1 METKKSAKANL
12 EKRKIY
18 FLEIGL
24 ILALGLCFAAFEW
37 SEPEISDSKIN
48 YNTGYTVFD
57 SDIEPPIQINP
68 PESPK
73 PKVIPDI
80 LIVVDDDKIVDTA
93 IDVVIPGDDFE
104 LDFDF
109 EKQSEKIEIPEEE
122 TEPIPVAKVPHKPI
136 FPGGDAALL
145 KFISENTKY
154 PSLAKENNV
163 SGKVFVYFVVGAD
176 GKVCDVSVAKSVNPD
191 LDKEAIRV
199 VSMLPTWTPGRKGEK
214 PVPVSFII
222 PINFKLE

>member
-37 SEPEISDSKIN
+37 SEPEIGDN
-48 YNTGYTVFD
+48 QTNFNTGYLELD

-68 PESPK
+68 PEYQK
-73 PKVIPDI
+73 PEVIPETLTI
-80 LIVVDDDKIVDTA
+80 VDDGEEVDTT
-93 IDVVIPGDDFE
+93 IIFDPENHNPPDFSSEVKPHDFE
-104 LDFDF
+104 V
-109 EKQSEKIEIPEEE
+109 PEEK
-122 TEPIPVAKVPHKPI
+122 TDPIPVSQVPHKPL
-136 FPGGDAALL
+136 FPGGDAAML
-145 KFISENTKY
+145 KFFADNMRY
-154 PSLAKENNV
+154 PALAKELNI
-163 SGKVFVYFVVGAD
+163 SGKVYVYFVVGTD
-176 GKVCDVSVAKSVNPD
+176 GKVCDVGIVKSLDPEI
-191 LDKEAIRV
+191 DKEAIRV
-199 VSMLPTWTPGRKGEK
+199 VSMLPTWTPGRRGEK

>member
-37 SEPEISDSKIN
+37 SEPEIGDNQIN
-48 YNTGYTVFD
+48 FNTGYLEFD

-68 PESPK
+68 PEYQK

-80 LIVVDDDKIVDTA
+80 LTVVDDDVIVDTA
-93 IDVVIPGDDFE
+93 VDVVIPGDDLPF
-104 LDFDF
+104 DFDF
-109 EKQSEKIEIPEEE
+109 GEQLEKLEIPEEE
-122 TEPIPVAKVPHKPI
+122 TEPIPEGLVPHKPI

-154 PSLAKENNV
+154 PALAKENNV
-163 SGKVFVYFVVGAD
+163 FGKVFVYFVVGID
-176 GKVCDVSVAKSVNPD
+176 GRVGSVGIAKGVNPD
-191 LDKEAIRV
+191 LDKEAVRV
-199 VSMLPTWTPGRKGEK
+199 ISMLPAWTPGRKGEK

-222 PINFKLE
+222 PINFKLN

>member
-37 SEPEISDSKIN
+37 SEPEISDTKIN
-48 YNTGYTVFD
+48 YNTGYVDFD
-57 SDIEPPIQINP
+57 SDLEPPIQIEP
-68 PESPK
+68 PEYQK
-73 PKVIPDI
+73 PKVIPDVF
-80 LIVVDDDKIVDTA
+80 IVVDDDKDVDTTVVVVIVD
-93 IDVVIPGDDFE
+93 DDFVFDD
-104 LDFDF
+104 DFGPQL
-109 EKQSEKIEIPEEE
+109 EKLEIPEEE
-122 TEPIPVAKVPHKPI
+122 TEPIPIAKVPHKPI

-163 SGKVFVYFVVGAD
+163 SGKVFVYFVIGAD

-191 LDKEAIRV
+191 LDKEAVRV
-199 VSMLPTWTPGRKGEK
+199 VSMLPTWTPGRRGEK